1 MADAVVKLNSNGSFV
16 RKIVF
21 IPAFLATEF
30 GGEQGWYEE
39 NAANEGD
46 LSDALGQKISFE
58 PGEAF
63 QVATAAAGDATIS
76 FASAF
81 PVAE

>member
-1 MADAVVKLNSNGSFV
+1 MS
-16 RKIVF
+16 KISKFLKSCFILSTFLAF